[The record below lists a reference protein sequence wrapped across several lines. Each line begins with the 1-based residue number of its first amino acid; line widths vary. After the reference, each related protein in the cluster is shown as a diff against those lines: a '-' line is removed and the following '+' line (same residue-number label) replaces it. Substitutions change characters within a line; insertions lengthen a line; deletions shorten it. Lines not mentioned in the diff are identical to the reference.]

1 MSHPMTLK
9 GKQELDKELNQL
21 IKVDREDIKKAIA
34 EAREHGDL
42 KENAE
47 YHSAKEKQGHI
58 EGRIAELQGKIAG
71 AKVIDVAN
79 LDSEK
84 IVFGATVTLYND
96 EKDESRTIQIVGE
109 DEASS
114 EDNKISYNS
123 PLGKALIGKE
133 EGDEVIVKAP
143 KGDVTYEVESFEFI

>member
-1 MSHPMTLK
+1 MSHPMTLV
-9 GKQELDKELNQL
+9 GKQIIDKELEQL
-21 IKVDREDIKKAIA
+21 IKVEREEIKTAIA

-58 EGRIAELQGKIAG
+58 EGRIGELQGKLGG
-71 AKVIDVAN
+71 ANIIDVSKLN
-79 LDSEK
+79 NEK

-96 EKDESRTIQIVGE
+96 EKEESRTIQIVGE
-109 DEASS
+109 DEAAL
-114 EDNKISYNS
+114 DNDKISYNS

-133 EGDEVIVKAP
+133 DGDEITVKAP
-143 KGDVTYEVESFEFI
+143 KGDVIYTIEEFEFN

>member
-9 GKQELDKELNQL
+9 GKEILNNELEHL
-21 IKVDREDIKKAIA
+21 IKVEREEIKVAIA

-58 EGRIAELQGKIAG
+58 EGRIAELQSKIAS
-71 AKVIDVAN
+71 ANVVDVAKLSN
-79 LDSEK
+79 DK
-84 IVFGATVTLYND
+84 IVFGATVTLFNE
-96 EKDESRTIQIVGE
+96 EKDESKTVQIVGE
-109 DEASS
+109 DEAPT
-114 EDNKISYNS
+114 DNDKISFNS

-133 EGDEVIVKAP
+133 EGDEVVVRAP
-143 KGDVTYEVESFEFI
+143 KGDVIYIIEEFEYK